1 MKNIN
6 EVINEKYTTPKR
18 YDSKSNADYAFVN
31 GVSSIL
37 KGYKILLK
45 SPHKNDFIVDAKTLY
60 NNICEYGNQTHG
72 EHVVDRMLEEINDKQ
87 INKAL
92 ELDSSGEYKYSADVW
107 EKALKNYLGI

>member
-37 KGYKILLK
+37 KGYKMLLK
-45 SPHKNDFIVDAKTLY
+45 TAHKMDFIVDAKTLY
-60 NNICEYGNQTHG
+60 DNICEYGNQTHG
-72 EHVVDRMLEEINDKQ
+72 EHVVYRMLEEINDKQ
-87 INKAL
+87 INKTL
-92 ELDSSGEYKYSADVW
+92 ELSSDGEYKYASDIW
-107 EKALKNYLGI
+107 GNALKKYLGI